1 VATAST
7 PPSSFDQIQAVA
19 YCLMYERTEAD
30 IIEVTW
36 NNTAGESNDMN
47 TNNNNCNKT
56 KDNKIMYD
64 SKPADKN
71 KSYRIPIAT
80 SRITLYDPVHRHGET
95 GKVSSYLVFVTLS
108 RLYTLFGAMMVKDI
122 NFYFTQQVW
131 MKICH
136 GS

>member
-1 VATAST
+1 
-7 PPSSFDQIQAVA
+7 
-19 YCLMYERTEAD
+19 
-30 IIEVTW
+30 
-36 NNTAGESNDMN
+36 
-47 TNNNNCNKT
+47 
-56 KDNKIMYD
+56 MYD
-64 SKPADKN
+64 LKPADKN

-80 SRITLYDPVHRHGET
+80 SRITLYDPVHRHGEHRR
-95 GKVSSYLVFVTLS
+95 GIILPRLRDLS